1 MIVDS
6 VSADHPVARDH
17 FPHDHVVPGVVL
29 LHRIERAVHAAE
41 PKAAIIGLASLRFSA
56 PARFGED
63 LQIALNRKSDDRMQ
77 VKVRQNDA
85 VILSGTLRLSVG
97 GNDKATGQ

>member
-17 FPHDHVVPGVVL
+17 FPHDSVVPGVVL
-29 LHRIERAVHAAE
+29 LERIERAVHAVDPGAT
-41 PKAAIIGLASLRFSA
+41 ITGLASLRFSA

-63 LQIALNRKSDDRMQ
+63 LQIALDRKSADRMQ
-77 VKVRQNDA
+77 VKLRQNDA
-85 VILSGTLRLSVG
+85 VILSGTLQLSAG
-97 GNDKATGQ
+97 ADDEATVR